1 MKRTAGLICILLCT
15 LLFLS
20 ACVSGKPSSAQAT
33 RPFLETT
40 TSLVENTT
48 PSTEDATHPTEPTI
62 PPTEPTAP
70 PTEPTTPPAENVKLP
85 QAYQAIIT
93 NIINAYPWNDSDMDM
108 VPENPELS
116 YLYRLCKNLSDVGF
130 ACIDL
135 DNNGQEELILTDV
148 NVGDVNTGFIFDLY
162 TISDG
167 NAVHLA
173 DSGERYRYY
182 LLENGLVE
190 YIWSGGASLNGHD
203 YYRYADGELC
213 LIEKITRDADYAL
226 DSGLISDFSEA
237 TDENTFF
244 RSTSDR
250 YEDYQPISFDEAMR
264 VMDTY
269 KNENK
274 PLTIEYTL
282 LSEYQN

>member
-1 MKRTAGLICILLCT
+1 MKRASGLICIFLCT

-33 RPFLETT
+33 RPFLEAT
-40 TSLVENTT
+40 TSLVENST

-62 PPTEPTAP
+62 PPTEPTA
-70 PTEPTTPPAENVKLP
+70 PPAENVKLP

-116 YLYRLCKNLSDVGF
+116 YLYRLCRNLSDVGF

-135 DNNGQEELILTDV
+135 DNNGQEELILADV
-148 NVGDVNTGFIFDLY
+148 NAGFIFDLY

-173 DSGERYRYY
+173 DSGDRYCYY

-213 LIEKITRDADYAL
+213 LIEKITMDAVYAL
-226 DSGLISDFSEA
+226 DSGLISDLSEA

-250 YEDYQPISFDEAMR
+250 YEDYQPLTYDEAMR

-282 LSEYQN
+282 LSENQN